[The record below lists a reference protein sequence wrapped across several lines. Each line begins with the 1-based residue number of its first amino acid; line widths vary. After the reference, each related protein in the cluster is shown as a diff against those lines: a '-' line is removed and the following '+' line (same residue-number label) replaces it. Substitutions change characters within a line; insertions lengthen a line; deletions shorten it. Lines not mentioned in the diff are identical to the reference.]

1 VAINKKSSA
10 QSVTVQVTTAPALT
24 TATVYQIAGKT
35 AAVAK
40 ATGTPP
46 TVACASGTC
55 TLTYAMP
62 ALSAPTLVLR

>member
-1 VAINKKSSA
+1 MQWLLLTKGVAA
-10 QSVTVQVTTAPALT
+10 APAVK

-46 TVACASGTC
+46 PVACASGTC
-55 TLTYAMP
+55 TLTYTMP
-62 ALSAPTLVLR
+62 AMSATTLVLR